1 MRSIGNR
8 SSDACLNQMKKSLQD
23 QPTKDGTK
31 LPDLSPNLHHVP
43 PLNEDVNEDSEP
55 QGEHD
60 QTSRLTQTRHRRQD
74 RHHNADSKHRR
85 HPLHQGETESLHHN
99 EQNTEREI
107 G

>member
-1 MRSIGNR
+1 
-8 SSDACLNQMKKSLQD
+8 MKKSPQD

-43 PLNEDVNEDSEP
+43 PLNEDVNEDSDP
-55 QGEHD
+55 QGEQD
-60 QTSRLTQTRHRRQD
+60 QTSRLIQIHHRHQD

-85 HPLHQGETESLHHN
+85 HPLRQGETESLHRN
-99 EQNTEREI
+99 VQNTETEI